1 VDDAN
6 SQCQLHQRTKGRLN
20 YAHAIED
27 SYSSAHPWK
36 TIFLL
41 YGQDKRRL
49 ALTLIFFLLKQSPT
63 WIVPLVTAN
72 IINVVSD
79 PAHHPPRELW
89 INALV
94 GVAAT
99 LQNTVTHTVY
109 YRHMSLAARDA
120 EAGMRSAI
128 CRRLQQLT
136 ISYYKHKSSGALQS
150 KALRDVEAVDQMV
163 RGLFD
168 SGMSAIVALTSA
180 IIITAWRAPY
190 FLPLFLLVVPPVCL
204 LRWALARRM
213 QRANAEFRREIEG
226 MSSRI
231 GNMIDMIPVAR
242 AHAVEDVEIAKI
254 DTHLG
259 QVKDS
264 GLRVDLNNAIFGSM
278 SWVLFTLL
286 NLVGLVSAAWMC
298 YHKVM
303 PLRPGDVVLLS
314 GYFNSI
320 SGAVLQVVNIFPS
333 LTKGF
338 ESIRSIGDILEC
350 PDLEQNR
357 GKARIDKV
365 RGEFVF
371 DAIEFTY
378 PGVDTP
384 AIRDFK
390 LDVPA
395 GTTVALVGQSG
406 SGKSTMMGLVLGY
419 QRPSRGAIVLDG
431 KPMESLDLRTYREH
445 VAVVSQETL
454 LFQGTLRDNIL
465 YGAEDVSEERLW
477 QAIKDANAYDFVT
490 KLPDGLQTMLGE
502 KGARLSGGQKQR
514 IAIARAIIRNPRVL
528 ILDEATSAL
537 DSESEYLVQEALDR
551 LMKQRTTFVVA
562 HRLSTIRNADK
573 IVVMENGLIRE
584 SGTLDELLNHDGPF
598 AAMYNLQ
605 IGGLQSR
612 RLTGAA
618 LD

>member
-1 VDDAN
+1 MN
-6 SQCQLHQRTKGRLN
+6 SAGKNH
-20 YAHAIED
+20 HSIED
-27 SYSSAHPWK
+27 SYSSAHPWR
-36 TIFLL
+36 TIALL
-41 YGQDKRRL
+41 YGQNGKRF
-49 ALTLIFFLLKQSPT
+49 ALTLLFFLLKHSPT
-63 WIVPLVTAN
+63 WVVPLVTAN

-79 PAHHPPRELW
+79 PKHHSQHEIV

-94 GVAAT
+94 GVAVT

-109 YRHMSLAARDA
+109 YRFMSLAARDA
-120 EAGMRSAI
+120 EAAMRSAI
-128 CRRLQQLT
+128 CRRLQQLS

-168 SGMSAIVALTSA
+168 TGMSATIALLSA

-190 FLPLFLLVVPPVCL
+190 FLPFFLLVVPPVCL
-204 LRWALARRM
+204 LRWGLNRRM
-213 QRANAEFRREIEG
+213 RQANADFRREIEG

-254 DTHLG
+254 DTQLH
-259 QVKDS
+259 QVKNS
-264 GLRVDLNNAIFGSM
+264 GLRVDFNNALLGSI

-286 NLVGLVSAAWMC
+286 NLMGLVTAAWMC
-298 YHKVM
+298 YHRVM
-303 PLRPGDVVLLS
+303 PLKPGDVVLLS

-320 SGAVLQVVNIFPS
+320 SGAVLQIVNIFPS

-338 ESIRSIGDILEC
+338 ESIRSIGDVLES
-350 PDLEQNR
+350 PDVEQNR
-357 GKARIDKV
+357 GKAAIADV

-371 DAIEFTY
+371 DGIDFTY
-378 PGVDTP
+378 PGSDAP
-384 AIRDFK
+384 AVRDFH
-390 LDVPA
+390 LHVIA

-419 QRPSRGAIVLDG
+419 QRPSRGSIILDG
-431 KPMESLDLRTYREH
+431 HPMDSLDLRTYREH
-445 VAVVSQETL
+445 IAVVSQETL
-454 LFQGTLRDNIL
+454 LFQGTLGDNIV

-477 QAIKDANAYDFVT
+477 QAIKDANAYEFVS
-490 KLPDGLQTMLGE
+490 KLPDGLDTILGE
-502 KGARLSGGQKQR
+502 RGARLSGGQKQR
-514 IAIARAIIRNPRVL
+514 IAIARAVIRNPRVL

-537 DSESEYLVQEALDR
+537 DSESEFLVQEALDR

-573 IVVMENGLIRE
+573 IVVMENGQIRE
-584 SGTLDELLNHDGPF
+584 SGTLDDLLIRDGVF
-598 AAMYNLQ
+598 AKMYNLQ
-605 IGGLQSR
+605 IGGAYTR
-612 RLTGAA
+612 RPVLTA
-618 LD
+618 